1 MNGNKSKGVLTGST
15 GSVTE
20 QSGDMVLLVSVD
32 LDTDDYEGTITT
44 NDRIH
49 DDDYVA
55 LIKVVC
61 GACFQRITNPI
72 ARNMAVFAMRAI
84 IEEQTTAEG

>member
-1 MNGNKSKGVLTGST
+1 MNRNKSTGVLTGSN

-32 LDTDDYEGTITT
+32 LDANDYEGTITT
-44 NDRIH
+44 NDRIR

-61 GACFQRITNPI
+61 EACFQRIKDPV
-72 ARNMAVFAMRAI
+72 ARNMAAFAMRVI
-84 IEEQTTAEG
+84 LEEQTNAKG